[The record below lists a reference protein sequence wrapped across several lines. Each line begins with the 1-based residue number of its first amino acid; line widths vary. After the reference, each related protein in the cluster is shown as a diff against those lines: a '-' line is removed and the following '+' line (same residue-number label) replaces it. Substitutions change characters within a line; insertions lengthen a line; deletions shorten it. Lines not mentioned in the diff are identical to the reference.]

1 MTLALRTEGAN
12 MREIDLIP
20 IRLHKGEPTWETI
33 DELIDH
39 IDSLAGVTPE
49 EYEEAVDESYLDGK
63 VAGYDSGYE
72 DGKWDAGD

>member
-1 MTLALRTEGAN
+1 MTWALRTGGAN

-20 IRLHKGEPTWETI
+20 IRLHKGEPTWEII

-39 IDSLAGVTPE
+39 IDSLAGVTHE
-49 EYEEAVDESYLDGK
+49 EFEEAIDESYHNGK
-63 VAGYDSGYE
+63 DVGYAEGFD